1 MTNRNWRVL
10 IKVGVIECT
19 LFSRQAGKQYRVSE
33 GDVITVEKIAANEG
47 DVVTFDQVLTV
58 VNDADVKVGT
68 PVVEGAKITA
78 KVEKQDKARKILVFK
93 YKAKSNY
100 RRRQGHRQPF
110 TKLTIEK
117 IEA

>member
-10 IKVGVIECT
+10 IKVGVIECIAIFQT
-19 LFSRQAGKQYRVSE
+19 GGKQYRVSE

-78 KVEKQDKARKILVFK
+78 KVEKQDK
-93 YKAKSNY
+93 S
-100 RRRQGHRQPF
+100 
-110 TKLTIEK
+110 
-117 IEA
+117 

>member
-19 LFSRQAGKQYRVSE
+19 LFSRQAENSIVFPKVTLSLLK
-33 GDVITVEKIAANEG
+33 KIAANEG

-78 KVEKQDKARKILVFK
+78 KVEKQ
-93 YKAKSNY
+93 
-100 RRRQGHRQPF
+100 
-110 TKLTIEK
+110 E
-117 IEA
+117 